1 MANYMAEVARLLGV
15 EIGEK
20 FQICGNGEATVKL
33 TEDGLE
39 IVTIL
44 GPLIDNANEVCLTKL
59 ITGKYKIKRK
69 PWKPK
74 YGDHYWAVSA
84 DPIDGTCYLQ
94 WEDSPS
100 DYSNYKLGNCYKTM
114 SEAKENKNKW
124 VSFYASDEVLE
135 V

>member
-1 MANYMAEVARLLGV
+1 MANYMAEVAKLLGV
-15 EIGEK
+15 ELGEE
-20 FQICGNGEATVKL
+20 FQICGNGVATVKL
-33 TEDGLE
+33 TEDGLK
-39 IVTIL
+39 IVTML

-74 YGDHYWAVSA
+74 YGDYYWAVSA
-84 DPIDGTCYLQ
+84 DPTHSLYYIE

-100 DYSNYKLGNCYKTM
+100 DYSNYKLGNCYKLS
-114 SEAKENKNKW
+114 SEANENISKW
-124 VSFYASDEVLE
+124 SRFYASDEVLE

>member
-1 MANYMAEVARLLGV
+1 MANYMADVAKLLGV
-15 EIGEK
+15 EIGEE

-44 GPLIDNANEVCLTKL
+44 GPLIDHANEVCLTKL

-74 YGDHYWAVSA
+74 YGDYYWAVSA
-84 DPIDGTCYLQ
+84 NPIDSLCYIE
-94 WEDSPS
+94 WEDTPS
-100 DYSNYKLGNCYKTM
+100 DYSNYKLGNCYQTM
-114 SEAKENKNKW
+114 LEAKENKNKW
-124 VSFYASDEVLE
+124 ISFYASDEVLK